1 MTDFKTPL
9 AFALVLGLST
19 GAVFAQDATAPA
31 TETPATEAPAAAAP
45 ATDAPAATT
54 EAPANDGPGTTY
66 IAETFD
72 DWSIQCARMESGE
85 DPCQMYQLLRDE
97 KGTAVADISLFPLP
111 AGGKAVAG
119 ATIMTPLET
128 LLTQN
133 LTLKLDAQEPRV
145 YPFSFCAPVGCI
157 SRVGLT
163 QGELDGFRKG
173 NKITMTIV
181 PMAAPDKPVNLT
193 ISLKGFTAAYEAAQK
208 SAPKQ

>member
-9 AFALVLGLST
+9 ALALALGLST
-19 GAVFAQDATAPA
+19 GAAFAQDATA
-31 TETPATEAPAAAAP
+31 PATEAPAAAAP
-45 ATDAPAATT
+45 AADAPADN
-54 EAPANDGPGTTY
+54 ANEGPGSTY

-72 DWSIQCARMESGE
+72 DWSIQCARMETGE
-85 DPCQMYQLLRDE
+85 DPCQMYQLLKDE
-97 KGTAVADISLFPLP
+97 KGTAVADISIFPLP
-111 AGGKAVAG
+111 AGSKAVAG

-133 LTLKLDAQEPRV
+133 LALKLDAQEPRV

-163 QGELDGFRKG
+163 QGELDAFKKG
-173 NKITMTIV
+173 NKVTMTIV

-193 ISLKGFTAAYEAAQK
+193 ISLQGFTAAYDAAQK
-208 SAPKQ
+208 SAPKL